1 MTLAVIGVLTA
12 CLLSA
17 IGGFAF
23 GFFVGGRVVKD
34 EDSLVSGAERLARR
48 D

>member
-17 IGGFAF
+17 IGGFSL
-23 GFFVGGRVVKD
+23 GFFVGGVVKD
-34 EDSLVSGAERLARR
+34 ED
-48 D
+48 